1 MSGFRAASDLIR
13 GRWIVNYRLDLL
25 SMVIDEAVTS
35 PRSDRMAVTHDTFE
49 IRKICNASPD
59 KVFGAFAFQDRKSR
73 WYAASP
79 AHEPLSYSFDFR
91 PGGEER
97 LVARMLPGTPIAG
110 KELCWISTYA
120 EIVEN
125 ARIVFFQTLDV
136 DRARVSAAVV
146 TVEIMPNGERSHVLL
161 THQAVYFEGADGPA
175 IRRMGWEH
183 LLDSMEANA
192 RHV

>member
-1 MSGFRAASDLIR
+1 M
-13 GRWIVNYRLDLL
+13 
-25 SMVIDEAVTS
+25 T
-35 PRSDRMAVTHDTFE
+35 VTHDTFE
-49 IRKICNASPD
+49 IRKRCNAAPD

-91 PGGEER
+91 RGGEEK

-110 KELCWISTYA
+110 KVLCWTSTYA
-120 EIVEN
+120 EIVDD

-136 DRARVSAAVV
+136 DQDRVSAAIV
-146 TVEIMPNGERSHVLL
+146 TVEIAPVGDRSQIVL
-161 THQAVYFEGADGPA
+161 THQAVYFGVADGPV

-183 LLDSMEANA
+183 LLDAVASETQGA
-192 RHV
+192 